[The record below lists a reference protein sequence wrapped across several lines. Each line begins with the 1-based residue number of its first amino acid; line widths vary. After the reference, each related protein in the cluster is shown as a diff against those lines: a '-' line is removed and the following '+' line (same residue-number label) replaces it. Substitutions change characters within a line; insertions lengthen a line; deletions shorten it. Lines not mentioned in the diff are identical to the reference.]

1 MTMARP
7 TKSDGMHWDTR
18 EIRQERE
25 DGWFAQNEARLI
37 EEARRRRE
45 AEEKRQQSAEE
56 EARRL
61 AHWRKCPKCGGEMVP
76 QEIERIEVEKCATC
90 EGVYFDRGELDQL
103 LLAHDRHRRGFFRKL
118 LGFGE

>member
-25 DGWFAQNEARLI
+25 DVWFAQNEARLI
-37 EEARRRRE
+37 EEARLRRE
-45 AEEKRQQSAEE
+45 AEEKKRQSAEE

-76 QEIERIEVEKCATC
+76 QEIEGIEVEKCATC
-90 EGVYFDRGELDQL
+90 EGIYFDRGELDQL
-103 LLAHDRHRRGFFRKL
+103 LLAHGRHRRGFFRKL